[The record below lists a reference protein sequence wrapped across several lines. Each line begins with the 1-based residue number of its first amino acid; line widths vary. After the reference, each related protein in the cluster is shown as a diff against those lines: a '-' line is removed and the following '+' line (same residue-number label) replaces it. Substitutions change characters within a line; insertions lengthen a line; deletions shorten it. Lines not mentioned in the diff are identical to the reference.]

1 MRAMNEIRK
10 QTPMYP
16 GLPEA
21 PVTCNNDV
29 ISLRDAV
36 TVATVDI

>member
-10 QTPMYP
+10 QTQMNPP
-16 GLPEA
+16 LTEA
-21 PVTCNNDV
+21 SVTCNNDV
-29 ISLRDAV
+29 TSLRDAV